1 MISITFFTQCY
12 ENDWDTIVNQG
23 GLARKIE
30 YLNYDFSKK
39 ILIITNVKDR
49 KYIEESLS
57 KLISDKTIDG
67 YFFTDDYS
75 DKVLEFF
82 NIKMDSFNGG
92 YWYSIGPLLAV
103 YLCDTEYMVYLT
115 GDSITEKKSYDWI
128 SEGIKILENDDK
140 VKVVNPVWNL
150 QYEAAKNDEN
160 DYIRN
165 GTQLTNKNPDW
176 YYGMGFSDQ
185 CFLIPTN
192 TFKSQIYNEQNNL
205 SDMTYPGYAG
215 DSFEKRVSSYL
226 KNNKLYRITSNN
238 STYFHPR
245 WF

>member
-1 MISITFFTQCY
+1 MKNITFFTQCY
-12 ENDWDTIVNQG
+12 EKDWHAIVNQG
-23 GLARKIE
+23 AFARKVE
-30 YLNYDFSKK
+30 NLNYDFFKK

-49 KYIEESLS
+49 KSLEESLS
-57 KLISDKTIDG
+57 KLIEDGTIDE

-82 NIKMDSFNGG
+82 DIKMDSFNGG

-103 YLCDTEYMVYLT
+103 YLCDTEYMIYLT
-115 GDSITEKKSYDWI
+115 GDSITEKKDYDWI
-128 SEGIKILENDDK
+128 SEGIKILETDNK

-165 GTQLTNKNPDW
+165 GTPLTDKNTDW
-176 YYGMGFSDQ
+176 SYGMGFSDQ

-226 KNNKLYRITSNN
+226 KNNKLYRITSNY